1 VRVSIVTPSF
11 RGSDWLKLCL
21 ASVADQRVGVQ
32 HIVQDAGSDDGTLDW
47 LAQDRRIEL
56 FVEKDHGMYDALN
69 RGFRRCTGEILGYL
83 NCDEQY
89 LPGTLER
96 VTAFF
101 SDRPGIDMVFGNV
114 IFTDR
119 QGDYLWHRKMQVP
132 LKYHTWTCHLSTLS
146 CGMFFRRH
154 LFFDRGLTFDP
165 AYRMAGDADWMLRVI
180 DAGVK
185 MTTLGTFTS
194 VFTQTG
200 GNIGSAPEAVSENLA
215 LRRTAPIWARIAR
228 PLFLLHHRFRRFWGG
243 MYSQA
248 PFDFEVYT
256 PASPAKRVLRQVRQ
270 PRFRPAR

>member
-1 VRVSIVTPSF
+1 MRVSIVTPSF

-21 ASVADQRVGVQ
+21 ASVADQRGEVQ

-47 LAQDRRIEL
+47 LAQDPRVEL
-56 FVEKDHGMYDALN
+56 FVEKDQGMYDALN
-69 RGFRRCTGEILGYL
+69 RGFRRCTGEILSYL

-96 VTAFF
+96 VVAFF
-101 SDRPGIDMVFGNV
+101 QEHPNIEMVFGNV

-132 LKYHTWTCHLSTLS
+132 IKYHTWTCHLSTLS
-146 CGMFFRRH
+146 CGMFFRRK
-154 LFFDRGLTFDP
+154 LFFDLGITFNA
-165 AYRMAGDADWMLRVI
+165 AYRMAGDADWMLRVL

-185 MTTLGTFTS
+185 MATLDQFTS

-200 GNIGSAPEAVSENLA
+200 GNIGRAPEAVRENLT
-215 LRRTAPIWARIAR
+215 LRQTAPIWARIAR
-228 PLFLLHHRFRRFWGG
+228 PLFLLHHRFRRLAGG

-248 PFDFEVYT
+248 PFDFELYT
-256 PASPAKRVLRQVRQ
+256 LASPGKRVLRRVQH